1 MRLNSH
7 DSHPLSA
14 APTQTPRPTD
24 ARRPFR
30 RGTRGPSAANAEAE
44 PSDAGAALERQLL
57 LVQTADP
64 RPRRPFAARKALTI
78 LLSIALLSTVG
89 AGIYAAAQW
98 EQGRQES
105 FTALID
111 RLGELEIASSQERA
125 DLLAR
130 QEAMVQQLQAGAHD
144 NASLKASLAR
154 SDARLTTQSRALA
167 SLRKETASSL
177 AAYLSLRTEQ
187 RAALETARG
196 LWRSAARVFSAVVGA
211 TPCQQ
216 RRPRQ
221 SRIDY

>member
-30 RGTRGPSAANAEAE
+30 RGTRGPSVANAEAE

-177 AAYLSLRTEQ
+177 AAYRIRTEQ

-221 SRIDY
+221 SRIDD